1 MRLTRFALVAS
12 LALAAGLAACT
23 TATPYQ
29 PLLASS
35 PGLGGYS
42 DVRIEPGRY
51 RVTFTGNS
59 LTSRETVELY
69 LAYRAAELTLA
80 NGFDTFTLV
89 SRNTDRKATSRVDP
103 QPAPLPYWRPYW
115 RYYGPYGWR
124 LYDPWLDGPMARQ
137 PMDVSTIEKFTASA
151 EIVLGKGPKRADDS
165 ETFDARAVMENLGP
179 RIQRPDDGRTKAK
192 AGS

>member
-1 MRLTRFALVAS
+1 MRLKSLAVIAG
-12 LALAAGLAACT
+12 LALAAGLSACT

-29 PLLASS
+29 PLLESAS
-35 PGLGGYS
+35 GRGGYS

-80 NGFDTFTLV
+80 NGYDTFTLV
-89 SRNTDRKATSRVDP
+89 SRDTDRKTTTRVEP
-103 QPAPLPYWRPYW
+103 GPASPPYWHPYW

-124 LYDPWLDGPMARQ
+124 FYDPWLDGPLAR
-137 PMDVSTIEKFTASA
+137 PPTDVSTIEKFTASA
-151 EIVLGKGPKRADDS
+151 EIVLGRGAKRADDAQ
-165 ETFDARAVMENLGP
+165 TFDARAVMENLGP